1 MILGMVYHAG
11 LLNYMSCVRP
21 NERLIR
27 LTILYLM
34 DDTTFTR
41 IKMESVL
48 WMVEVSARS
57 LYYRLWIWYQ
67 GCMLYYM
74 WKESGFFQ
82 KNFFMCPQKKTKKR
96 QTTFVVCL

>member
-1 MILGMVYHAG
+1 MGDFEWNQVKFILGISDFLKNHGRRDKNIGFVCRISRYNDISVSMILGMVYHAG
-11 LLNYMSCVRP
+11 LLNYMLCVRP

-41 IKMESVL
+41 IKMESVS

-57 LYYRLWIWYQ
+57 L
-67 GCMLYYM
+67 
-74 WKESGFFQ
+74 
-82 KNFFMCPQKKTKKR
+82 
-96 QTTFVVCL
+96 